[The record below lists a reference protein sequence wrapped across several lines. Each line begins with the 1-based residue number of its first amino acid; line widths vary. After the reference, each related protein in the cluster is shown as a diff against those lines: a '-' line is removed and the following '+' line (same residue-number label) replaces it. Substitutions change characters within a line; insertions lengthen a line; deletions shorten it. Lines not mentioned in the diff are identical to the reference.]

1 MWGTSWGVSTRLI
14 GALIM
19 SHSDDKGLV
28 LPPNLAP
35 NQVIIIPI
43 FNTKEDYKKCLKKA
57 EDINNKLR
65 KNNIRSEI
73 DSREN
78 HKPGWKFSEYEM
90 KGVPIRIVIG
100 PKDIKNNTV
109 EIARRDELKKEIVNE
124 NNLDKVIENMLVDI
138 QNNLFEKAKKFRDK
152 NTKTAN
158 SYEEFKKIIKND
170 NGFVYAHWDGSEET
184 EEKIKNDTKATIRCI
199 PIDNNE
205 REMHCYW
212 KRF

>member
-1 MWGTSWGVSTRLI
+1 
-14 GALIM
+14 
-19 SHSDDKGLV
+19 
-28 LPPNLAP
+28 
-35 NQVIIIPI
+35 
-43 FNTKEDYKKCLKKA
+43 
-57 EDINNKLR
+57 
-65 KNNIRSEI
+65 
-73 DSREN
+73 
-78 HKPGWKFSEYEM
+78 M

-100 PKDIKNNTV
+100 PKDIENNTV

-199 PIDNNE
+199 PIDNNGE
-205 REMHCYW
+205 RGKCIVTGKDSERMVVFGKAY
-212 KRF
+212 